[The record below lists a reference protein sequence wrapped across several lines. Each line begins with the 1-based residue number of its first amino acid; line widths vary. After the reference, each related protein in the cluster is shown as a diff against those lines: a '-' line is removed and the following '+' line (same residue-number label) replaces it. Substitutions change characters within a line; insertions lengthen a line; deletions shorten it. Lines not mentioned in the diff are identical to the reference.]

1 MNDIFWNSKTL
12 EATSVY
18 FIWYISNIQNNGTIK
33 NGSRSDST
41 AMAAAGAQGKK
52 VAKLLKQGM
61 NPEEI
66 ANFFEQEAKEKQ
78 KKKEVQK
85 NEEKKENRENR
96 ERYRRQKT
104 PLGSFR

>member
-18 FIWYISNIQNNGTIK
+18 FIWYISNIQKNGTIK

-78 KKKEVQK
+78 KKKEV
-85 NEEKKENRENR
+85 EKMRKRKTTL
-96 ERYRRQKT
+96 RRRKRVT
-104 PLGSFR
+104 ARLLL